1 MLRNSGIDAIW
12 FRGLALGSAAAC
24 ISTASAQCARPEQ
37 DEFGR
42 RAAVVMRDSSPQQ
55 ETLSRSESGSSR
67 GTCCTSNWSGLGLF
81 GGDVQDVAVDPL
93 DSNIVLASVAPASGA
108 AGNLYRSTDGGA
120 TWIVV
125 ASVARSVYDIAWSP
139 TGIAYIGTLD
149 GVWKSTDA
157 GVSFTALALGIGLN
171 DQVFEV
177 TIDPNNEQTIWAGV
191 ADAFGLQTKNVIV
204 STNGGATWTN
214 KTPPLSAAQNCRA
227 IAVKPGDSNT
237 VYAAFGGSFGGG
249 QVWVTTNGGTS
260 WTNRSAGLP
269 ANPMNDIVH
278 DGTRVLV
285 AGGQLFGGQNVGL
298 YSSTN
303 DGATWTAIHT
313 VSWPTQVVNDIE
325 IQLGNPLNIL
335 LATPKGVFSSTSGGA
350 SWTFGAGSTSA
361 LSLNSVRFDPTNS
374 TRRFLGASS
383 TAVFRSTDGGVSYP
397 PSTIGI
403 RELNV
408 VSVAASAA
416 NPNELAIAFQGLNDG
431 GLFTSLDGGASWS
444 LETGIPGTR
453 WNTVAFAPNGTLYA
467 LSDGPSS
474 IAPEGVYRRLSGV
487 WTGIGPDQGT
497 LFESELFALSFS
509 PTDPN
514 VIYSGGADFGVA
526 GFEPTVW
533 RYNGTSWTKAF
544 EGMTGTED
552 SRSVQDIETLA
563 DGTGQNLVAS
573 FIDNSGNQLG
583 GVLVSSNGG
592 QSWTRTTT
600 GLPALRQC
608 YSLCLSPSDPN
619 VVFLSN
625 GVTTGGLYKSTDG
638 GLSWASTGHVG
649 NMRNVECDA
658 FDDQILYG
666 LYFDGSRVRIS
677 CDGGVTFNAF
687 DVGLSSAGFG
697 QGLFYAGGSTPRLL
711 IPTTTGV
718 FATAA
723 CGTSCPSPQ
732 PGCTTSDIAPTGG
745 DCQVTLA
752 DLGVVLS
759 GYQPGVPGKTR
770 EQGDIFPPGGDG
782 FVDLTDLGQM
792 LSDFGTDCR

>member
-1 MLRNSGIDAIW
+1 MQRSSSRISVWCVGSGFVVLSACLPMAI
-12 FRGLALGSAAAC
+12 GQTVPACQDLLGH
-24 ISTASAQCARPEQ
+24 
-37 DEFGR
+37 
-42 RAAVVMRDSSPQQ
+42 RAAVAKVQSADGLQSETAEGLSS
-55 ETLSRSESGSSR
+55 ER
-67 GTCCTSNWSGLGLF
+67 GTCCTSDWSGLGPY

-93 DSNIVLASVAPASGA
+93 DSNIVLAGVAPASGG

-120 TWIVV
+120 TWSIVT
-125 ASVARSVYDIAWSP
+125 SVARSVYDIAWSP

-149 GVWKSTDA
+149 GVWKSTNA
-157 GVSFTALALGIGLN
+157 GASFTSLALGIGAN

-191 ADAFGLQTKNVIV
+191 ADALGAQTKNVLV
-204 STNGGATWTN
+204 STNGGTTWTN
-214 KTPPLSAAQNCRA
+214 KTPPLGAAQNCRG

-285 AGGQLFGGQNVGL
+285 AGGQLFGSQNVGL

-303 DGATWTAIHT
+303 DGATWTAVHDGT
-313 VSWPTQVVNDIE
+313 WPTQVVNDIE
-325 IQLGNPLNIL
+325 IQPGNPLNIL
-335 LATPKGVFSSTSGGA
+335 LATTQGVFSSTTGGV
-350 SWTFGAGSTSA
+350 SWTFGAGNTSS
-361 LSLNSVRFDPTNS
+361 LSVNSVRFDPSNS

-383 TAVFRSTDGGVSYP
+383 TAVFRSTDGGASYP
-397 PSTIGI
+397 QSSVGIGQ
-403 RELNV
+403 LNV
-408 VSVAASAA
+408 FSVAANPM

-431 GLFTSLDGGASWS
+431 GLYTSLNGGGTWS
-444 LETGIPGTR
+444 LETGVPGTR

-467 LSDGPSS
+467 ISDGPSS
-474 IAPEGVYRRLSGV
+474 IAPEGVYRRLAGT
-487 WTGIGPDQGT
+487 WTSIGPDQGT
-497 LFESELFALSFS
+497 LFESELFALSFN
-509 PTDPN
+509 PVDPS
-514 VIYSGGADFGVA
+514 VIYSGGNDFGVA
-526 GFEPTVW
+526 GFESTVW
-533 RYNGTSWTKAF
+533 RYNGTTWMKTF

-552 SRSVQDIETLA
+552 FRSIQDIETLA
-563 DGTGQNLVAS
+563 DGTGLNLVAS
-573 FIDNSGNQLG
+573 FIDNSGNQMG
-583 GVLVSSNGG
+583 GVLVSSDGG
-592 QSWTRTTT
+592 QSWTRVTT

-608 YSLCLSPSDPN
+608 YSLCLSPSSSN

-625 GVTTGGLYKSTDG
+625 GVAGGGLYQSTDG

-666 LYFDGSRVRIS
+666 LYFDGSKVRIS
-677 CDGGVTFNAF
+677 CDGGATFNAF
-687 DVGLSSAGFG
+687 DVGLATAGFG
-697 QGLFYAGGSTPRLL
+697 QGLFYARGSSPRLL

-723 CGTSCPSPQ
+723 CGASCPSPQ
-732 PGCTTSDIAPTGG
+732 PGCANSDIFPIGG

-759 GYQPGVPGKTR
+759 GYQPGVPGNTR
-770 EQGDIFPPGGDG
+770 DHGDIFPPGGDG
-782 FVDLTDLGQM
+782 FVDLADLGQV
-792 LSDFGTDCR
+792 LSDYGTDCR